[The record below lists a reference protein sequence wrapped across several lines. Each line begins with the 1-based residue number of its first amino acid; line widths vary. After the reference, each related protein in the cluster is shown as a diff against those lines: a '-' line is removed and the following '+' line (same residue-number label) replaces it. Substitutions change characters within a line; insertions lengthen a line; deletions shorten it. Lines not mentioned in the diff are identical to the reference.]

1 VYEIRARRKERQ
13 IMSVRFGIIG
23 VGNIA
28 GFHAKAIGLVDGAEL
43 VACYARSRENGE
55 KFAAEHGCEYASS
68 LEELLARDDIDAV
81 AITTPSGTHA
91 DIGVLA
97 AQAGKHVLCEKPID
111 VSVEKIDELIAA
123 CDENGVLLG
132 AIFQSRF
139 GEGAQALKKA
149 IEAGRFGKLTQ
160 CSAYIPWF
168 RSREYY
174 ASAGWRGTWALDG
187 GGALMNQGIHAIDLL
202 LWLAGEVSEVSA
214 RVQTR
219 LHDIEVED
227 NAVAWLQFK
236 NGGLGVIQGST
247 ACYPGESKRVE
258 IKGEKGSVTLVDD
271 VPAFWEFEEA
281 VPEDDAVKKLREN
294 ASIGGG
300 ASDPKA
306 ISVEGHRVQYAD
318 FAAAIQ
324 EKRRPA
330 ISGKEGRRAVELI
343 RAIYDS
349 SAQNKIVS
357 L

>member
-1 VYEIRARRKERQ
+1 MNIN
-13 IMSVRFGIIG
+13 FGIIG

-28 GFHAKAIGLVDGAEL
+28 GFHAKAIGMVEGAEL
-43 VACYARSRENGE
+43 VACFARSRENGE
-55 KFAAEHGCEYASS
+55 KFAAEYGCDYANS
-68 LEELLARDDIDAV
+68 LEDLLTRDDIDAV
-81 AITTPSGTHA
+81 AITTPSGTHTE
-91 DIGVLA
+91 IGVLA
-97 AQAGKHVLCEKPID
+97 ARAGKHVLCEKPLDI
-111 VSVEKIDELIAA
+111 SVEKIDELIAA

-139 GEGAQALKKA
+139 GPGAQALKNA
-149 IEAGRFGKLTQ
+149 VDAGRFGKLTQ

-168 RSREYY
+168 RSKEYY

-214 RVQTR
+214 KVQTR

-227 NAVAWLQFK
+227 NAVAWLQFR
-236 NGGLGVIQGST
+236 NGALGVIQGST

-271 VPAFWEFEEA
+271 VPTFWEFEETAPADEA
-281 VPEDDAVKKLREN
+281 VLRLRDS

-306 ISVEGHRVQYAD
+306 ISVEGHRAQYEDFVQAV
-318 FAAAIQ
+318 Q
-324 EKRRPA
+324 HRREPA
-330 ISGKEGRRAVELI
+330 LPGKEGRRAVQLI

-349 SAQNKIVS
+349 SAHNEIVK

>member
-1 VYEIRARRKERQ
+1 
-13 IMSVRFGIIG
+13 MSIKFGLVG

-28 GFHAKAIGLVDGAEL
+28 EFHAKAIAEVEGAEL
-43 VACYARSRENGE
+43 VACHSRTRENGE
-55 KFAAEHGCEYASS
+55 KFAAEFNCDYIQNY
-68 LEELLARDDIDAV
+68 EELLARDDIDAI

-91 DIGVLA
+91 ALGVLA

-111 VSVEKIDELIAA
+111 ISVEKIDELINA
-123 CDENGVLLG
+123 CDKSGVLLG

-139 GEGAQALKKA
+139 GPGARALKKA
-149 IEAGRFGKLTQ
+149 IDAGRFGKLTQ

-168 RSREYY
+168 RSKEYY
-174 ASAGWRGTWALDG
+174 ASAGWRGTWELDG

-214 RVQTR
+214 KVQTR

-227 NAVAWLQFK
+227 NAAAWLQFQ
-236 NGGLGVIQGST
+236 NGALGVVQGST

-271 VPAFWEFEEA
+271 TPTFWEFETGA
-281 VPEDDAVKKLREN
+281 PEDEDVKKLREG

-306 ISVEGHRVQYAD
+306 ISTAGHCAQYTD
-318 FAAAIQ
+318 FVAAIQ
-324 EKRRPA
+324 EKRQPA
-330 ISGKEGRRAVELI
+330 IPGKEGRRAVELI

-349 SAQNKIVS
+349 SERNQIIN

>member
-1 VYEIRARRKERQ
+1 
-13 IMSVRFGIIG
+13 MSVRFGIIG

-28 GFHAKAIGLVDGAEL
+28 GFHAKAINLVDGAEL
-43 VACYARSRENGE
+43 VACYARSKENGE
-55 KFAAEHGCEYASS
+55 KFAAEHNCEYANS
-68 LEELLARDDIDAV
+68 LEALLARGDIDAV

-97 AQAGKHVLCEKPID
+97 AQHGKHVLCEKPID
-111 VSVEKIDELIAA
+111 VAVEKIDELIKA
-123 CDENGVLLG
+123 CDDAGVLLG

-139 GEGAQALKKA
+139 GPGAQALKRA
-149 IEAGRFGKLTQ
+149 IDAGRFGKLVQ

-168 RSREYY
+168 RSKEYY

-214 RVQTR
+214 KVQTR

-227 NAVAWLQFK
+227 NAVAWLQFQ
-236 NGGLGVIQGST
+236 NGSLGVIQGST

-281 VPEDDAVKKLREN
+281 ATEDAEVLRLRES

-306 ISVEGHRVQYAD
+306 ISVEGHRAQYED
-318 FAAAIQ
+318 FVNAIKQ
-324 EKRRPA
+324 KRQPA
-330 ISGKEGRRAVELI
+330 IPGREGRRAVQVI

-349 SAQNKIVS
+349 SQRGEVVK

>member
-1 VYEIRARRKERQ
+1 
-13 IMSVRFGIIG
+13 MSIKFGLVG

-28 GFHAKAIGLVDGAEL
+28 EFHAKAIQQVEGAEL
-43 VACYARSRENGE
+43 IACHSRTRESGE
-55 KFAAEHGCEYASS
+55 KFAAEFGCDYIENY
-68 LEELLARDDIDAV
+68 EELLARDEIDAI
-81 AITTPSGTHA
+81 AITTPSGTHTA
-91 DIGVLA
+91 LGVLA
-97 AQAGKHVLCEKPID
+97 AQSGKHVLCEKPID
-111 VSVEKIDELIAA
+111 VSVAKIDELITA
-123 CDENGVLLG
+123 CDDAGVLLG

-149 IEAGRFGKLTQ
+149 IDAGRFGKLTQ

-168 RSREYY
+168 RSKEYY
-174 ASAGWRGTWALDG
+174 ASAGWRGTWELDG

-214 RVQTR
+214 KVQTR

-227 NAVAWLQFK
+227 NAAAWLQFK
-236 NGGLGVIQGST
+236 NGALGAIQGST

-281 VPEDDAVKKLREN
+281 APEDDDVKKLREG

-306 ISVEGHRVQYAD
+306 ISTAGHCAQYAD
-318 FAAAIQ
+318 FVAAIQ
-324 EKRRPA
+324 ENRQPA
-330 ISGKEGRRAVELI
+330 IPGKEGRRAVELI

-349 SAQNKIVS
+349 SAQGKTIS
-357 L
+357 I

>member
-1 VYEIRARRKERQ
+1 
-13 IMSVRFGIIG
+13 MSIKFGLVG

-28 GFHAKAIGLVDGAEL
+28 EFHAKAIQEVEGAEL
-43 VACYARSRENGE
+43 VVCNARTRESGE
-55 KFAAEHGCEYASS
+55 KFAREFNCDYIQSY
-68 LEELLARDDIDAV
+68 EEFLARDDIDAV

-91 DIGVLA
+91 ALGVLA
-97 AQAGKHVLCEKPID
+97 AKAGKHVLCEKPID
-111 VSVEKIDELIAA
+111 ISVERIDELIAA
-123 CDENGVLLG
+123 CEEAGVLLG
-132 AIFQSRF
+132 AIFQARF

-149 IEAGRFGKLTQ
+149 IDSGRFGKLTQ

-168 RSREYY
+168 RSKEYY

-202 LWLAGEVSEVSA
+202 LWLAGEVAEVSA
-214 RVQTR
+214 KVQTR

-227 NAVAWLQFK
+227 NAAAWLQFQ
-236 NGGLGVIQGST
+236 NGALGAIQGST
-247 ACYPGESKRVE
+247 ACYPGESRRVE

-271 VPAFWEFEEA
+271 VPVFWEFEEA
-281 VPEDDAVKKLREN
+281 APQDEDVKKLRES

-306 ISVEGHRVQYAD
+306 IGIAGHCAQYAD
-318 FAAAIQ
+318 FVQAIQ
-324 EKRRPA
+324 ENRQPA
-330 ISGKEGRRAVELI
+330 IPGKEGRRAVELI

-349 SAQNKIVS
+349 SAQQEIIS

>member
-1 VYEIRARRKERQ
+1 
-13 IMSVRFGIIG
+13 MIG

-28 GFHAKAIGLVDGAEL
+28 GFHAKAIGMVEGAEL
-43 VACYARSRENGE
+43 AACHARTRESGE
-55 KFAAEHGCEYASS
+55 KWAQENGCEYVST
-68 LEELLARDDIDAV
+68 LEDLLARDDIDAV

-91 DIGVLA
+91 DIGVA
-97 AQAGKHVLCEKPID
+97 AARAGKHLLCEKPID
-111 VSVEKIDELIAA
+111 ITVEKVDELINT
-123 CDENGVLLG
+123 CDDAGVLLG

-139 GEGAQALKKA
+139 GPGAQATKRA
-149 IEAGRFGKLTQ
+149 IESGRFGKLTQ

-168 RSREYY
+168 RSQEYY

-187 GGALMNQGIHAIDLL
+187 GGALMNQGIHAVDLL
-202 LWLAGEVSEVSA
+202 LWLAGDVTEVSA
-214 RVQTR
+214 RTQTR

-227 NAVAWLQFK
+227 NAVAWLTFA
-236 NGGLGVIQGST
+236 NGSLGVLQGST
-247 ACYPGESKRVE
+247 ACFPGESKRVE

-281 VPEDDAVKKLREN
+281 APEDEEVLRLRES

-306 ISVEGHRVQYAD
+306 ISVDGHRAQYEDFVQ
-318 FAAAIQ
+318 AIS
-324 EKRRPA
+324 EKREPA
-330 ISGKEGRRAVELI
+330 VPGREGRRAVQVI